1 MMPRRSAQLVHDSC
15 RVSGE
20 TAPTSRVAAVVLAAG
35 EATRFGTPKQ
45 RLFLPR
51 VLRRLERAGVDD
63 VVVVAGAYPV
73 EAGSARV
80 VTASDWALGPG
91 ASLRAGLA
99 ALGPDVAA
107 AVVVLADGPTL
118 APASVTRVVEAWRA
132 GGGEVVA
139 ASYGGGRSHPLVV
152 GRQAWGEVPDE
163 GLRVMRVTLVPCDD
177 LGAPGDVDTLED
189 LRALGL
195 DADEE

>member
-1 MMPRRSAQLVHDSC
+1 MDIGHDSC

-45 RLFLPR
+45 RLLLPR
-51 VLRRLERAGVDD
+51 VLRRLAHAGIDD

-80 VTASDWALGPG
+80 VTAFDWALGPG

-99 ALGPDVAA
+99 VLGSDVDA
-107 AVVVLADGPTL
+107 AVVVLADGPML
-118 APASVTRVVEAWRA
+118 VPEAVTRVLGAWRA
-132 GGGEVVA
+132 GSEDVVA
-139 ASYGGGRSHPLVV
+139 ASYGGERGHPLVL
-152 GRQAWGEVPDE
+152 GRDTWRDVPDD
-163 GLRVMRVTLVPCDD
+163 GLRGARVTLVPCDD
-177 LGAPGDVDTLED
+177 LGAPGDVDTPQD